1 MVATREFSA
10 GGVVIRQT
18 NGVFEVAVLKPAG
31 RNTTAL
37 PKGHIEPGETSE
49 QAAIREVFEESG
61 LSVRTEQKL
70 GDVKYIYRFKGK
82 TIFKM
87 VTFYLFHTTG
97 GTIGDIAEAMRKE
110 VDHAWWMP
118 LSEAPAR
125 LSYPGE
131 KEMAAKALTVLASAS
146 TQPKT

>member
-1 MVATREFSA
+1 VVATREFSA
-10 GGVVIRQT
+10 GGVVIRET
-18 NGVFEVAVLKPAG
+18 DGVIEVAVLKPAG
-31 RNTTAL
+31 RNTVAL

-49 QAAIREVFEESG
+49 QAAVREVFEESG
-61 LSVRTEQKL
+61 LTVRTEQKL
-70 GDVKYIYRFKGK
+70 GDIKYIYRFKGK

-87 VTFYLFHTTG
+87 VSFYLFRVTG
-97 GTIGDIAEAMRKE
+97 GSIGEIAEAMRKE
-110 VDHAWWMP
+110 VDRAWWMP

-146 TQPKT
+146 TQ